1 MGAARL
7 LTRVEVREGNSSRGA
22 ARLLTRVEVREGNSS
37 RWGSKVTYPC

>member
-7 LTRVEVREGNSSRGA
+7 LTRVKVREGNSSRGA

-37 RWGSKVTYPC
+37 RGGSKVTYPC